1 MSKVIRDPLAKPSM
15 GPLETKDTKVQ
26 YLDLYSDC
34 NQFELIGARTLFPTQ
49 TYPIRVPVP
58 GHAGLL
64 AQMELMLLVTPV

>member
-49 TYPIRVPVP
+49 TYPIRLVIAAFHLGVPVP

-64 AQMELMLLVTPV
+64 AQM